1 MYYNVEVATLRPF
14 KRKLRPVKSLKNI
27 VLRYVAHNDIKFNNN
42 ILPEE
47 LCDEIIAL
55 IRRPIH
61 PMSLQ
66 RYSNTDFYYSG
77 NLVGIND
84 YRVSPIVFDNSK
96 CIYMRLVSINPI
108 IVRILSK
115 SEDKFLNNALLDY
128 VQRSHLTYIN
138 LRSNPYVD

>member
-27 VLRYVAHNDIKFNNN
+27 VLHYVAHNDIKFNNN

-47 LCDEIIAL
+47 LCDELIAL
-55 IRRPIH
+55 KWRPIH
-61 PMSLQ
+61 PMNMPK
-66 RYSNTDFYYSG
+66 YSATDFYYSG
-77 NLVGIND
+77 NLVNINK
-84 YRVSPIVFDNSK
+84 YRISSIVFDNTK
-96 CIYMRLVSINPI
+96 CIYMKLISINPI

-138 LRSNPYVD
+138 LRSNPYID

>member
-1 MYYNVEVATLRPF
+1 VATLRPF

-61 PMSLQ
+61 PMNMPK
-66 RYSNTDFYYSG
+66 YSTTDFYYSG
-77 NLVGIND
+77 NLVNINK
-84 YRVSPIVFDNSK
+84 YRISSIVFDNTK
-96 CIYMRLVSINPI
+96 CIYMKLISINPI

-138 LRSNPYVD
+138 LRSNPYID